1 MYNAYPSGY
10 ASYTERCGA
19 FKTDILKQILI
30 ITIMFSFFGC
40 NNKTEE
46 LPYFG
51 TITLSNTRD
60 YEVDNIKI
68 NDNNVSIDLNF
79 ELDKINRKTLS
90 NVRSIL
96 ENLESIDK
104 QNQNKFRN
112 YISEDGMVREYY
124 NFYIEGYDSKQLND
138 YLKKADQNLPMELR
152 LLNATKL
159 KRVGIY
165 PYSPSFFAVLDYKV
179 FDEYSDQI
187 LVVVLNEK
195 GEIEKITVES

>member
-1 MYNAYPSGY
+1 M
-10 ASYTERCGA
+10 
-19 FKTDILKQILI
+19 KQILI
-30 ITIMFSFFGC
+30 IAIMFSFFGC
-40 NNKTEE
+40 KNKTEE

-51 TITLSNTRD
+51 TITLSNARD
-60 YEVDNIKI
+60 YEIENIKI
-68 NDNNVSIDLNF
+68 NNNNVSIDLNF

-96 ENLESIDK
+96 ESLESIDK

-112 YISEDGMVREYY
+112 YISEDGMVQDYF
-124 NFYIEGYDSKQLND
+124 NFYIQEYDFQQLNN
-138 YLKKADQNLPMELR
+138 YLNDADQSLLIELR

-165 PYSPSFFAVLDYKV
+165 PDSPSSFAVLDYKV

-195 GEIEKITVES
+195 GEIEKITIES